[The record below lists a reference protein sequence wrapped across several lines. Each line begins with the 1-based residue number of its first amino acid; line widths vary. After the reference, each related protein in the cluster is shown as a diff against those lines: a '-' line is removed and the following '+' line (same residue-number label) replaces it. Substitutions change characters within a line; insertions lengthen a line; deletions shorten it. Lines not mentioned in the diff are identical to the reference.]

1 MSLIHNPLDWDNSLF
16 TQIVDNNNTY
26 TTSMLF
32 GKKPKL
38 IYQSEIFN
46 SSNIEFLEG
55 DLSKNWECLGL
66 SLCDLDNFNFKN
78 AEIFLKYAYS
88 ILDEIKIF
96 SLKYTI
102 EKLVKS
108 IHPLKY
114 LDLGY
119 DTSFSEPI
127 LPYSIFLTFPYY
139 NEKNS
144 TKRFLESLIHEAL
157 HLQLSLIERKIL
169 LVDQNLDLK
178 DCYSPWKGEGRT
190 TQGLLHAIYVFSNI
204 QALWEKFIDYD
215 NDAYAKKRVE
225 EIKLQIYKSQHIFNS
240 SALTENGSILMQK
253 CFNYSLKNHF
263 L

>member
-16 TQIVDNNNTY
+16 SQIVDNNNSY
-26 TTSMLF
+26 TTSMIL
-32 GKKPKL
+32 GGNPKL
-38 IYQSEIFN
+38 IYKSERFN
-46 SSNIEFLEG
+46 SLSIEFLED
-55 DLSKNWECLGL
+55 DLSKNWECLGF
-66 SLCDLDNFNFKN
+66 SLCDLENFNFKN
-78 AEIFLKYAYS
+78 AEIFLKHAYY

-96 SLKYTI
+96 SLKCTI
-102 EKLVKS
+102 ENLVKS
-108 IHPLKY
+108 IHPIKY

-139 NEKNS
+139 NEENS

-157 HLQLSLIERKIL
+157 HLQLSLIENKIL
-169 LVDQNLDLK
+169 LVDKNLDLK

-204 QALWEKFIDYD
+204 QALWEKFIEYD
-215 NDAYAKKRVE
+215 NNDYAKERVE
-225 EIKLQIYKSQHIFNS
+225 EIKLQIYKSKHIFKS

-253 CFNYSLKNHF
+253 CFNYSLKD
-263 L
+263 